1 MRVFLLGVAV
11 TSLACSAETQAAP
24 EAGRSARSVQLIAMG
39 APSKPDAPAPAEPA
53 SPDDR
58 AVVGLP
64 PTGPDF
70 KVHDLSRRWVEFQMA
85 SSFAGGNADQTPV
98 DDGDPFAHVGV
109 TQPDSFP
116 AATGAQSASSIRVP
130 LWMRGGPV
138 FASAAYSYVP
148 GCYTPGY
155 RPSGFLASDAELR
168 RANYYGMMS
177 NIACQYGIP
186 VGLFDAMIIRESRY
200 RPDAFSPKSAFGL
213 TQLMPGTAVA
223 LGVNRYSIEEN
234 LRGGAKYLRQQLDR
248 FGHYHL
254 ALAAYNAGPGRVRN
268 GLVPRIAETRAY
280 VDNVLLN
287 WSRLSGTYR
296 QATIVPSVPAEPA
309 TADRRTF
316 GRTVAISSF

>member
-1 MRVFLLGVAV
+1 MRVLLLGAAMIS
-11 TSLACSAETQAAP
+11 TMPGEALATPKAP
-24 EAGRSARSVQLIAMG
+24 PMARSVQLIAMDG
-39 APSKPDAPAPAEPA
+39 PAERDAGPASQAVPAEPQA
-53 SPDDR
+53 ET
-58 AVVGLP
+58 
-64 PTGPDF
+64 PTAPAAADF

-85 SSFAGGNADQTPV
+85 NSFGSENAASLPSDDEGSFVHGGGGPP
-98 DDGDPFAHVGV
+98 DGSPAQMAV
-109 TQPDSFP
+109 PP
-116 AATGAQSASSIRVP
+116 AASIPVP
-130 LWMRGGPV
+130 LWMRGGSV
-138 FASAAYSYVP
+138 FASAATSYVP

-155 RPSGFLASDAELR
+155 RPAGFLAADAETR
-168 RANYYGMMS
+168 RASYYGMMS

-268 GLVPRIAETRAY
+268 GLVPPIAETRAY

-287 WSRLSGTYR
+287 WSRLSGVYR
-296 QATIVPSVPAEPA
+296 QATVIPRAP
-309 TADRRTF
+309 TAAGSEERMMRKTAAVSTF
-316 GRTVAISSF
+316 

>member
-1 MRVFLLGVAV
+1 MRVFLLGAAMAGIVSP
-11 TSLACSAETQAAP
+11 TMTLAGP
-24 EAGRSARSVQLIAMG
+24 KGAGHARSVQLISMG
-39 APSKPDAPAPAEPA
+39 APAKPDVPVSATPPA
-53 SPDDR
+53 SDER
-58 AVVGLP
+58 ATAVALP
-64 PTGPDF
+64 AAPDF

-85 SSFAGGNADQTPV
+85 NSFAGERAAPTPIE
-98 DDGDPFAHVGV
+98 DEDPFAHIGV
-109 TQPDSFP
+109 AQP
-116 AATGAQSASSIRVP
+116 GALAEQMPTPPPSSIQVP

-148 GCYTPGY
+148 GCFTPDY
-155 RPSGFLASDAELR
+155 RPTGFLASDAEMR
-168 RANYYGMMS
+168 RASYYGMMS

-213 TQLMPGTAVA
+213 TQLMPDTAVA

-268 GLVPRIAETRAY
+268 GLVPQIAETQAY

-287 WSRLSGTYR
+287 WSRLSGIYR
-296 QATIVPSVPAEPA
+296 QATIVPRTQ
-309 TADRRTF
+309 TASGLGTKAA
-316 GRTVAISSF
+316 GRTAAVSTF